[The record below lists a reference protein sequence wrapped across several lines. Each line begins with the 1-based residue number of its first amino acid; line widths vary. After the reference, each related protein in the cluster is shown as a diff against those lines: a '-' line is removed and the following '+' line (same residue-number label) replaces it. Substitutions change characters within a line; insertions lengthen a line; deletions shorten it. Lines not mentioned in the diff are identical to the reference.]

1 VPIDELA
8 YGFLRDAMACIGWL
22 NMTPA
27 GPFPDDMVLEMTG
40 TRFGFP
46 EIRPPSLRSRV
57 VQ

>member
-1 VPIDELA
+1 MTLLPVPEGR
-8 YGFLRDAMACIGWL
+8 YGFIGWL

-46 EIRPPSLRSRV
+46 EIRPPSL
-57 VQ
+57 